1 MDYNIKINDLI
12 NTVTDLQIGAF
23 INPRGTIAP
32 NKISVDNLSYATETS
47 EPEAGYINTS
57 GKFSFAKLNYG
68 DTAYGPLNIDIAAN
82 HLNAGSLNALKARWQ
97 QIATEKQLSPEEQ
110 QKHILAAVRNEG
122 AALFTDN
129 PQLEIRTFSFTTPTG
144 HVNASGK
151 LNFNGLTAADLN
163 DIKPMLAKMQAE
175 LNLDVSQNIIEDFA
189 IAQTRGLFAMENPN
203 SVQEQKEVDDTIRL
217 LTSESLK
224 TMIQDGYIA
233 SENGAIKTQLIVA
246 DNKIKLN
253 GKPFQLQANEDV
265 FAGLESDASAPAQAD
280 SASAPA
286 ASAASAPQE

>member
-1 MDYNIKINDLI
+1 M
-12 NTVTDLQIGAF
+12 
-23 INPRGTIAP
+23 P
-32 NKISVDNLSYATETS
+32 
-47 EPEAGYINTS
+47 
-57 GKFSFAKLNYG
+57 
-68 DTAYGPLNIDIAAN
+68 
-82 HLNAGSLNALKARWQ
+82 
-97 QIATEKQLSPEEQ
+97 PEEQ

-129 PQLEIRTFSFTTPTG
+129 PQLEIRAFNFTTPSG

-189 IAQTRGLFAMENPN
+189 VTQTRGLFAMENPD

-224 TMIQDGYIA
+224 NMIQDGYIA
-233 SENGAIKTQLIVA
+233 SENGAIQTKLTVA
-246 DNKIKLN
+246 DNKIQLN

-265 FAGLESDASAPAQAD
+265 FADLENDASAPAPA
-280 SASAPA
+280 A
-286 ASAASAPQE
+286 ASAASAP